1 MSKDKNK
8 LSEEKIAN
16 IAAKVGAETAISK
29 YEAERLKKFED
40 AKDSRLRNTKMLL
53 SHYREF
59 KAHAESAIYSAEQ
72 SEDVIDVLDLMWERN
87 NRREQVVNSIKK
99 SAVHTKIIMTHIDS
113 MLEVYKSFAERSRKQ
128 SNIRQYQVVCER
140 YIDDVQLTVE
150 EIAEKHNIDPR
161 TVYLD
166 IDAGIDRLSK
176 LIFGVDLL
184 SKD

>member
-8 LSEEKIAN
+8 LTEERIAN

-29 YEAERLKKFED
+29 YEAERMKELSD
-40 AKDSRLRNTKMLL
+40 AKDHRLRNTKLLL

-72 SEDVIDVLDLMWERN
+72 SEDVLDVLDLMWERN
-87 NRREQVVNSIKK
+87 HRSEQVVNSIKK

-113 MLEVYKSFAERSRKQ
+113 MLEVYKAFAERSRK
-128 SNIRQYQVVCER
+128 SVNIRQYQVLCER

-150 EIAEKHNIDPR
+150 EIAEKHSVDPR

-184 SKD
+184 SSK

>member
-8 LSEEKIAN
+8 LTEERITN

-29 YEAERLKKFED
+29 YEAERMKELSD
-40 AKDSRLRNTKMLL
+40 TKDHRLRNTKLLL

-72 SEDVIDVLDLMWERN
+72 SEDVLDVLDLMWERN
-87 NRREQVVNSIKK
+87 RRSEQVVNSIKK

-113 MLEVYKSFAERSRKQ
+113 MLEIYKAFAERSRK
-128 SNIRQYQVVCER
+128 SANIRQYQVLCER
-140 YIDDVQLTVE
+140 YIDNVQLTVE
-150 EIAEKHNIDPR
+150 EIAEKHSVDPR

-184 SKD
+184 SSK

>member
-1 MSKDKNK
+1 MSKDKSK
-8 LSEEKIAN
+8 LSEERIAN

-29 YEAERLKKFED
+29 YEAERLKEL
-40 AKDSRLRNTKMLL
+40 KDTRDYRLRNTKMLL

-87 NRREQVVNSIKK
+87 HRREQVVNSIKR
-99 SAVHTKIIMTHIDS
+99 SAVNTKIIMTHIES

-128 SNIRQYQVVCER
+128 SNIRQYQVLYER

-176 LIFGVDLL
+176 LIFGVELL
-184 SKD
+184 SKE

>member
-8 LSEEKIAN
+8 LSEEKVAKM
-16 IAAKVGAETAISK
+16 AAKIGAETAISK
-29 YEAERLKKFED
+29 YEAER
-40 AKDSRLRNTKMLL
+40 AKEYSETKDYRLRNTKLL
-53 SHYREF
+53 LTHYREF

-72 SEDVIDVLDLMWERN
+72 SEDVLDVLDLMWERN
-87 NRREQVVNSIKK
+87 RRSEQVVNSIKK

-113 MLEVYKSFAERSRKQ
+113 MLEVYKTFAERSRKQ
-128 SNIRQYQVVCER
+128 SNIRQYQVLCER

-150 EIAEKHNIDPR
+150 EIAEKHNVDPR

-166 IDAGIDRLSK
+166 IDAGVDRLSK

-184 SKD
+184 SSK